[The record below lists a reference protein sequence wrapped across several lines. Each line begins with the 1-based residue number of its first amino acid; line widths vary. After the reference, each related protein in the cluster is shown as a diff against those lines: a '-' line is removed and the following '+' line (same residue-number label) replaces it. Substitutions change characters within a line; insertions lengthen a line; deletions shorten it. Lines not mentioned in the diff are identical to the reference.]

1 MVLLLGLPGSGVQA
15 YSELLY
21 RRLLNSEATIPPDG
35 SDSSAKWTHD
45 LLDYTAED
53 FNLSA
58 LVNGIKAMKAT
69 MCLVT
74 VVLSPTRMTSVSAL
88 LSAFEDGQADEW
100 IVRFIVTMVPVGATA
115 ELHLDGPPSS
125 NDDK

>member
-21 RRLLNSEATIPPDG
+21 RRLLNSEATIP
-35 SDSSAKWTHD
+35 SSAKWTHA
-45 LLDYTAED
+45 LLDSTAED

-58 LVNGIKAMKAT
+58 LVNGIKAEKAT

-74 VVLSPTRMTSVSAL
+74 VVLSPARMTSVSAL

-125 NDDK
+125 INDK